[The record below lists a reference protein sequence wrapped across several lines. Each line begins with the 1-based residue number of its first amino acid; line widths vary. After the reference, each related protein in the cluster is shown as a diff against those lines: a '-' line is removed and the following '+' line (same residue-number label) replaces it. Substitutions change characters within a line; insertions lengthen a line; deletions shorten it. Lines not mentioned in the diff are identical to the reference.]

1 LDFCFFGQFIILA
14 DLIFLAEIFRAIFEG
29 LQHGYADRYRADG
42 VFEYDKLVQEA
53 MRLQRE
59 RHFDQGDIWRVFCNA
74 DPERALRGLRADADA
89 GRWEGEA
96 WRALLW
102 AANDKGDDTFQ
113 FAVGEL
119 ILCMP
124 EATLRDVFPA
134 ATSWLQKR
142 RGVLSSSEQP
152 SGPLLFR
159 LWDRFADSAYDDAP
173 AQEEPSE
180 GRDLMTEALN
190 HPGGVLAWALVD
202 ALWAREPG
210 RGSGLGDDLKPRFER
225 VANAGGHAG
234 LLGRV
239 YIVRHLAYLDAV
251 DPAWTAENLTQRLS
265 WEHPEAL
272 IMWRSYA
279 HGGIGSARLFN
290 TLKPAMLAAFEK
302 KELSDHEI
310 EGLVSKLLSVGIWH
324 QRSESAEYEL
334 TTAEIRR
341 ALTVGP
347 SSARRNVSWNLWRM
361 MGSAEEDIPDK
372 AARWRTI
379 VGPQF
384 REIWPLDARLRSKS
398 TTRNFVLMA
407 LECGDAFPEAVEAI
421 LDFIVPYEL
430 YAIAHSLRL
439 EQHHSDLLRRFPSA
453 FAKLANAL
461 IDPAVF
467 RVPNDLGT
475 LLQECVA
482 ADPNIVQ
489 DPAFIRLHGLRRER
503 NA

>member
-1 LDFCFFGQFIILA
+1 
-14 DLIFLAEIFRAIFEG
+14 
-29 LQHGYADRYRADG
+29 
-42 VFEYDKLVQEA
+42 

-59 RHFDQGDIWRVFCNA
+59 RHFDQGDIWRVFCDA

-102 AANDKGDDTFQ
+102 AANDKGDDAFQ

-119 ILCMP
+119 MLRIP
-124 EATLRDVFPA
+124 ETALRDVFPA

-142 RGVLSSSEQP
+142 REILSASGQP
-152 SGPLLFR
+152 GSPLFIR
-159 LWDRFADSAYDDAP
+159 LWDRFADSAYDNAP
-173 AQEEPSE
+173 AQGEPSE

-202 ALWAREPG
+202 ALGARSPG
-210 RGSGLGDDLKPRFER
+210 RDSGLGDDLKPRFAR

-239 YIVRHLAYLDAV
+239 YITRPLAYFDAI
-251 DPAWTAENLTQRLS
+251 DPAWTAEHLTPRLY

-290 TLKPAMLAAFEK
+290 TLKPAILAAFEK
-302 KELSDHEI
+302 KEMSDHEM

-324 QRSESAEYEL
+324 QRGEAAEYQL

-347 SSARRNVSWNLWRM
+347 ESARKNVSWNLWRM
-361 MGSAEEDIPDK
+361 MGSVEEDIPDK
-372 AARWRTI
+372 ATRWRTV
-379 VGPQF
+379 VGPLF
-384 REIWPLDARLRSKS
+384 REIWPLDARLHGESA
-398 TTRNFVLMA
+398 TRNFVLMA
-407 LECGDAFPEAVEAI
+407 LECGEAFPEAVEAI

-430 YAIAHSLRL
+430 YAIEHSLRL
-439 EQHHSDLLRRFPSA
+439 EQHHSDLLRRYPLA
-453 FAKLANAL
+453 FIKLVNAL
-461 IDPAVF
+461 IDPALF
-467 RVPNDLGT
+467 RVPSDLGT
-475 LLQECVA
+475 FLQECVA
-482 ADPNIVQ
+482 ADLQIVQ
-489 DPAFIRLHGLRRER
+489 DPAYMRLHGLRRQR